1 MVSVDAERLDLV
13 VTPADAGQ
21 RLDQF
26 VLARLPGYGR
36 RAATRL
42 FEEGRVEI
50 DGNPG
55 KKGMRLRAG
64 QRVSVRVPGHVPLQA
79 QPELFLDL
87 RLVRTDLVV
96 VDKPAGMPSGA
107 VRSGDRDTLAAA
119 LLGRFPEMRGVGFN
133 EHEPGL
139 VHRLDTFTSGLLL
152 AARSQEVFGVLR
164 DALVRGQLSKRYA
177 AVVVDRDVPA
187 SCSID
192 APLEPHRT
200 NRRKVS
206 VLPDD
211 SRDGRLAVTRFSVV
225 RRQRG
230 LALLDVSVGAAY
242 RHQIRAH
249 LASRGWPIVGDTLYG
264 AEPCAELAPG
274 RHALHACYMRCTGS
288 RVPDFEVESPLPS
301 DMVELLGAA
310 S

>member
-1 MVSVDAERLDLV
+1 MSADSELLELV
-13 VTPADAGQ
+13 VAAADAGQ

-26 VLARLPGYGR
+26 VLDRLPGYGR
-36 RAATRL
+36 RGATRL
-42 FEEGRVEI
+42 FEAGRVEI

-64 QRVSVRVPGHVPLQA
+64 QRVSVQVPRQSPLEP
-79 QPELFLDL
+79 QPELPLEL
-87 RLVRTDLVV
+87 RLERTDLVV
-96 VDKPAGMPSGA
+96 VDKPAGMPSGT
-107 VRSGDRDTLAAA
+107 VRPGDRDTLAAA

-133 EHEPGL
+133 DREPGL

-152 AARSQEVFGVLR
+152 AARSQEVFGAIR
-164 DALVRGQLSKRYA
+164 DALLQGQLSKRYA

-187 SCSID
+187 SCNID
-192 APLEPHRT
+192 APLGPHPT
-200 NRRKVS
+200 NRRKVT

-211 SRDGRLAVTRFSVV
+211 SRDGRPRVTHFRVV
-225 RRQRG
+225 QRQRG
-230 LALLDVSVGAAY
+230 LALLELTVGAAY

-264 AEPCAELAPG
+264 AEPCTDLAPG

-301 DMVELLGAA
+301 DMVDLLGAA